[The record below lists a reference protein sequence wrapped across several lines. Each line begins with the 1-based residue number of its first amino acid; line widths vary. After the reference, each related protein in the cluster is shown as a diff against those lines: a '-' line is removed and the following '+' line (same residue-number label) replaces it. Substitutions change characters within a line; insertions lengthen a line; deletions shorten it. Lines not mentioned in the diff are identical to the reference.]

1 MVKKFS
7 QSSKYSLSNVTLE
20 SFEDWTFCLA
30 RGRFHLSFVGLS
42 NSKEAC
48 KDDQVHVC
56 LLTCLCERIARI
68 LFSRKNM
75 LNLCQS
81 ILILSFNFFFNFV

>member
-30 RGRFHLSFVGLS
+30 RGRFHLSFV
-42 NSKEAC
+42 SKEAC

-56 LLTCLCERIARI
+56 LLTCLC
-68 LFSRKNM
+68 
-75 LNLCQS
+75 
-81 ILILSFNFFFNFV
+81 